1 MAPFQ
6 NSGSSDLSI
15 LIKKVFLPEV
25 EETKGEGKVADLFL
39 QSLEK

>member
-25 EETKGEGKVADLFL
+25 EKINRDQVVYISHN
-39 QSLEK
+39 Q